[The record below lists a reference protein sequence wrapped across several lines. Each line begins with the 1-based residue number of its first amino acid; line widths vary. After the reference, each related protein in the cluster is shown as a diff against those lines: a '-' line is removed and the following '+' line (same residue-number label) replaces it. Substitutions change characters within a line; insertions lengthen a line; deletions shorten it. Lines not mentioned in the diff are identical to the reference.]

1 MYAHYNS
8 VVVSYRKPNAFYG
21 VSSFDYLK
29 NDDNNNKYHCDRD
42 AKILRNDGGWTAV
55 ARVYGTTINV

>member
-8 VVVSYRKPNAFYG
+8 VVASYRKPNAFYG

-42 AKILRNDGGWTAV
+42 GKNLTKRRRLDRRRTCLWDNG
-55 ARVYGTTINV
+55 